1 MPRCLTNMNQ
11 CMVVKVGSSVLSNH
25 GRGLDLQL
33 MMSLAQQIA
42 SLRRDAW
49 QVVLVSSGAVAAG
62 VARLGL
68 QHRPAR
74 LDSLQALAAMGQV
87 DLMAAYQHCF
97 AHKKLRIAQV
107 LLTYDDLRDRRRY
120 LNTGSVLRRLLGLG
134 VIPIINENDVVATE
148 ELRFGDNDTL
158 SALVANLQE
167 ARWLVLL
174 TDQAGLY
181 DRHPAEPGAQ
191 LVSKAQLNE
200 PWLDGA
206 AAPQGGAMGRGGMAS
221 KLAAARQAA
230 RGGTTTVVAA
240 ARSHEPL
247 LAVAA
252 GQPPG
257 TVLLPAAPALQAR
270 KSWLAAQRSLRGTF
284 QVDDGA
290 VHALHHG
297 KRSLLAIGVQAVTG
311 TFERGDMVGCTDSS
325 GTLIA
330 QGLSNYPSQEALRIM
345 GCPSHT
351 IAAVLG
357 YAHEPELIHRDN
369 LVLIGSPALPGD
381 GAADAARAAETSG
394 TR

>member
-1 MPRCLTNMNQ
+1 MDKS
-11 CMVVKVGSSVLSNH
+11 MVVKVGSSVLSNQ

-33 MMSLAQQIA
+33 MMSLARQMVA
-42 SLRRDAW
+42 LRREGW
-49 QVVLVSSGAVAAG
+49 QGVLVSSGAVAAG
-62 VARLGL
+62 VARLGI
-68 QHRPAR
+68 QHRPSR

-87 DLMAAYQHCF
+87 DLMAAYQTCF
-97 AHKKLRIAQV
+97 AECKLRIAQV
-107 LLTYDDLRDRRRY
+107 LLTYDDLKDRRRY

-181 DRHPAEPGAQ
+181 DRHPAEPGAR
-191 LVSKAQLNE
+191 LVRKAVVNE
-200 PWLDGA
+200 AWLDGA
-206 AAPQGGAMGRGGMAS
+206 AVPQGGAMGRGGMAS

-240 ARSHEPL
+240 AKSHEPL

-257 TVLLPAAPALQAR
+257 TVMLPAGPALQAR
-270 KSWLAAQRSLRGTF
+270 KSWLAAQRNLKGYLV
-284 QVDDGA
+284 VDDGA
-290 VHALHHG
+290 VQALRHG
-297 KRSLLAIGVQAVTG
+297 KRSLLAIGVRDVVG
-311 TFERGDMVGCTDSS
+311 SFERGDMVGCIDHQ
-325 GTLIA
+325 GRLVA
-330 QGLSNYPSQEALRIM
+330 QGLSNYPSQEAMRIM
-345 GCPSHT
+345 GCPSH
-351 IAAVLG
+351 ALEAVLG

-369 LVLIGSPALPGD
+369 LVLLDEAHNQPERSMAID
-381 GAADAARAAETSG
+381 GNLF
-394 TR
+394 

>member
-1 MPRCLTNMNQ
+1 MSNG
-11 CMVVKVGSSVLSNH
+11 MVVKVGSSVLSNH

-33 MMSLAQQIA
+33 MMALARQIA
-42 SLRRDAW
+42 LLRREGW
-49 QVVLVSSGAVAAG
+49 NVIVVSSGAVAAG
-62 VARLGL
+62 VARLGI
-68 QHRPAR
+68 QHRPSR

-87 DLMAAYQHCF
+87 DLMTAYQRCF
-97 AHKKLRIAQV
+97 SQCGLRIAQI
-107 LLTYDDLRDRRRY
+107 LLTYDDLKDRQRY

-167 ARWLVLL
+167 AHWLVLL

-181 DRHPAEPGAQ
+181 DRHPSEPGAS
-191 LVSKAQLNE
+191 LVRQAVVNE
-200 PWLDGA
+200 AWLDGA
-206 AAPQGGAMGRGGMAS
+206 AVPQGGAMGRGGMAS

-240 ARSHEPL
+240 AKSHDPL

-252 GQPPG
+252 GQPSG
-257 TVLLPAAPALQAR
+257 TVLLPAGPALQAR
-270 KSWLAAQRSLRGTF
+270 KSWLAAQRSLKGAF
-284 QVDDGA
+284 EVDDGA
-290 VHALHHG
+290 VHALRHG
-297 KRSLLAIGVQAVTG
+297 KRSLLAIGVRDVSG
-311 TFERGDMVGCTDSS
+311 SFERGDMVGCIDSQ

-345 GCPSHT
+345 GCPSHA

-369 LVLIGSPALPGD
+369 LVLINQNIAVD
-381 GAADAARAAETSG
+381 EVARDESASN
-394 TR
+394 